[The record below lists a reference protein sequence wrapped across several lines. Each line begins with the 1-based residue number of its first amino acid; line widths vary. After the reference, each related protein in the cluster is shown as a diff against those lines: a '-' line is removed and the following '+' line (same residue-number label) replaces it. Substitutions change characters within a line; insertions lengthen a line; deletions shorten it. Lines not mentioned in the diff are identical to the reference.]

1 MNNLK
6 DLEAMQV
13 VVREFRSISLRNRE
27 IVLNMLKHEHEHEQ
41 IGEAADDPYYEIKK
55 AYLAEGPEGRRD
67 KIRAIKAVR
76 EASGRNLV
84 TGYPILGLK
93 ESKDLVESW

>member
-13 VVREFRSISLRNRE
+13 VVREFRTISLRNRE
-27 IVLNMLKHEHEHEQ
+27 IVLNMLKHEHEA

-55 AYLAEGPEGRRD
+55 AYLAEGLEGRRD

-76 EASGRNLV
+76 EASGRDLT
-84 TGYPILGLK
+84 TGYPKLGLK
-93 ESKDLVESW
+93 DSKDLVETW